1 MVMQR
6 LQVMEVKN
14 YRNEGTNC
22 FLDEL
27 ETNAI
32 VLLGFKTN
40 THATICF
47 NLSRWI
53 KFWNN

>member
-47 NLSRWI
+47 NLSRRI